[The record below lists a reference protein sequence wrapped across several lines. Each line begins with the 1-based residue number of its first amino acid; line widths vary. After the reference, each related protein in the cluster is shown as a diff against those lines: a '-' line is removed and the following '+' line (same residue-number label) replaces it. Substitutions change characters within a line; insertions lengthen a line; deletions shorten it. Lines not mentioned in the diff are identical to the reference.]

1 MRNNKSSV
9 DLQNDISYGVFAF
22 VIHTRRP
29 RDRRPIFG
37 IVNPIGT
44 KKSHIYIFSYMYN
57 NNINVISLAG
67 LIYGTKHEFDARPSV
82 TQSLREFIEPYHR
95 VRAT

>member
-1 MRNNKSSV
+1 
-9 DLQNDISYGVFAF
+9 
-22 VIHTRRP
+22 
-29 RDRRPIFG
+29 
-37 IVNPIGT
+37 
-44 KKSHIYIFSYMYN
+44 MYN